1 MKNNN
6 SQRIGSKSNAHVG
19 KEFERTSK
27 KYFLKKENIEL
38 KENFSIDI
46 GILNIKKEHRFDLG
60 ISDSVTKIL
69 VECKSHK
76 WTEGKNVP
84 SAKLTNCSISN
95 FCSTLSASNFVLLV
109 TGLGG
114 IKKLQQSSWGK
125 IAVSKVPIFLASSTI
140 SCLSIPTKG
149 RKIGKFT
156 TSLIVARLVKVWE
169 AT

>member
-84 SAKLTNCSISN
+84 SAKLTNWNEAMYYFSLSPNN
-95 FCSTLSASNFVLLV
+95 FKKIFFILKDYSEKRKETLGTYYLRRYSHLIP
-109 TGLGG
+109 LGV
-114 IKKLQQSSWGK
+114 KFYEYNEKNN
-125 IAVSKVPIFLASSTI
+125 KVEILN
-140 SCLSIPTKG
+140 
-149 RKIGKFT
+149 
-156 TSLIVARLVKVWE
+156 
-169 AT
+169 